1 MLLIIDIPLD
11 FMAINSQFS
20 ERVPYVVNEAR
31 SIDKGKTRG
40 TNLGEKYIKNLPI
53 VKISKPFPAS
63 SSMYNQKV

>member
-1 MLLIIDIPLD
+1 MDIPFD
-11 FMAINSQFS
+11 FIAINSQFS
-20 ERVPYVVNEAR
+20 DRVPQVVNEAR
-31 SIDKGKTRG
+31 SIDKGKTSG